1 MSELQIPY
9 GGAQPQR
16 ILTIDDEPGVRRSL
30 RAYLED
36 SGFDV
41 IEAGNGREG
50 IEKIRSAAPDL
61 VLCDLRMPE
70 VDGLDV
76 VRFVG
81 ENLPELPIII
91 VSGTGVIGDAV
102 EAVRMGAWDY
112 VLKPVEDMAAFEHII
127 VRSLERAAL
136 RRENRQ
142 YKEHLID
149 EVRRQT
155 AEIRDQ
161 AEQLESI
168 NSALRNEI
176 AERQRA
182 EFSIAESERRYR
194 ELVEN
199 LQEGLCTVNPKTEFT
214 YCNPAMGRIFE
225 MPAAELVGRSVYD
238 FLTEEG
244 RTRMKQQTR
253 ERSQGRHG
261 HYELEIDTP
270 SGNIKHVIVRSR
282 PLYDTNGDY
291 CGATAIAQDITE
303 QKKLE
308 SHLRHAQKMET
319 VGTLAG
325 GIAHDFNNNLTPIL
339 GFAEMAV
346 ADWDDK
352 VSRRE
357 NIEQIVTAALRARD
371 LVKQILV
378 FSRQTEST
386 REPTEIHLI
395 VREAVKLLQSTLP
408 ANIEVIEDVDKSSG
422 LVMADATQIHQLVM
436 NLCTNAYHAM
446 EDHGG
451 ELEVSLQRCEVDR
464 DFAETYPSLK
474 PGPHLRLTV
483 SDTGCGMTRD
493 LLEKVFEPF
502 FTTKGVGKGTGLGLS
517 LVHGIVA
524 EHSGQVTVYSEPGI
538 GTTFHIYLPQ
548 FTGGVASVEETSTAL
563 TGGAERIL
571 FVDDEAPIVRM
582 AEKALR
588 KMGYHIVTSTSSPA
602 ALELLESD
610 PTAFDLLITDLN
622 MPQLNGLA
630 LIERAQEIR
639 PDLPII
645 LASGF
650 SERVTH
656 ENCAKYGI
664 REFLMKP
671 VIAKDLYS
679 AIRRVLDSEPKLS

>member
-1 MSELQIPY
+1 
-9 GGAQPQR
+9 
-16 ILTIDDEPGVRRSL
+16 
-30 RAYLED
+30 
-36 SGFDV
+36 
-41 IEAGNGREG
+41 
-50 IEKIRSAAPDL
+50 
-61 VLCDLRMPE
+61 
-70 VDGLDV
+70 
-76 VRFVG
+76 
-81 ENLPELPIII
+81 
-91 VSGTGVIGDAV
+91 
-102 EAVRMGAWDY
+102 
-112 VLKPVEDMAAFEHII
+112 
-127 VRSLERAAL
+127 
-136 RRENRQ
+136 
-142 YKEHLID
+142 
-149 EVRRQT
+149 
-155 AEIRDQ
+155 
-161 AEQLESI
+161 
-168 NSALRNEI
+168 
-176 AERQRA
+176 
-182 EFSIAESERRYR
+182 
-194 ELVEN
+194 
-199 LQEGLCTVNPKTEFT
+199 
-214 YCNPAMGRIFE
+214 
-225 MPAAELVGRSVYD
+225 
-238 FLTEEG
+238 
-244 RTRMKQQTR
+244 
-253 ERSQGRHG
+253 
-261 HYELEIDTP
+261 
-270 SGNIKHVIVRSR
+270 
-282 PLYDTNGDY
+282 
-291 CGATAIAQDITE
+291 
-303 QKKLE
+303 
-308 SHLRHAQKMET
+308 
-319 VGTLAG
+319 
-325 GIAHDFNNNLTPIL
+325 
-339 GFAEMAV
+339 
-346 ADWDDK
+346 
-352 VSRRE
+352 
-357 NIEQIVTAALRARD
+357 
-371 LVKQILV
+371 
-378 FSRQTEST
+378 
-386 REPTEIHLI
+386 
-395 VREAVKLLQSTLP
+395 
-408 ANIEVIEDVDKSSG
+408 
-422 LVMADATQIHQLVM
+422 MADATQIHQLVM

-464 DFAETYPSLK
+464 DFAEAYPSLK

-671 VIAKDLYS
+671 VIAKDLSS